1 MKVLFLASE
10 VAGLIKTGGLADV
23 AKSLPAQLKANGHDV
38 RIVMPCYSVIKGSFD
53 NKIIGTGTL
62 NPGSSLQMDYAIRQT
77 FTSDGVEVW
86 MLDYRR
92 YYERTSIY
100 GDNNQAY
107 WDNGER
113 FAFLASAALD
123 AAKVLNFSPDIVHCN
138 DWHTAIAPMILR
150 IKYGGDKF
158 FDKTRSVLT
167 IHNGAFQGA
176 FDRNQI
182 RYVPEIFHVYNDM
195 IVNGSYINFLK
206 CGVFYADKIN
216 TVSPGYASELT
227 TYLGGHGMAQNY
239 QARAAD
245 LCGIVNGCDYGDWDP
260 KVDPHI
266 TVRYDVNTMEEKI
279 LGKYLL
285 QRKIGLQMGDI
296 PLYGMVARLTD
307 QKGVGIL
314 IPILDKFL
322 CHNVQL
328 IIEGTGDPNF
338 ERQMTEIAKRHPG
351 KMVFKGV
358 YDNELAHQIEAGAD
372 FFLMP
377 SIFEPC
383 GLNQIYSLA
392 YGTLPIV
399 RGVGGLKDTVID
411 YDSDNKNGTGFI
423 FEEPSPEELLSCLR
437 RTLIFYY
444 EDQNEMQRIKRNAMN
459 IRFSWEDSCKKYE
472 ALYADA
478 AQKPKWW

>member
-1 MKVLFLASE
+1 M
-10 VAGLIKTGGLADV
+10 
-23 AKSLPAQLKANGHDV
+23 
-38 RIVMPCYSVIKGSFD
+38 
-53 NKIIGTGTL
+53 
-62 NPGSSLQMDYAIRQT
+62 
-77 FTSDGVEVW
+77 
-86 MLDYRR
+86 
-92 YYERTSIY
+92 
-100 GDNNQAY
+100 
-107 WDNGER
+107 
-113 FAFLASAALD
+113 
-123 AAKVLNFSPDIVHCN
+123 
-138 DWHTAIAPMILR
+138 
-150 IKYGGDKF
+150 
-158 FDKTRSVLT
+158 
-167 IHNGAFQGA
+167 
-176 FDRNQI
+176 
-182 RYVPEIFHVYNDM
+182 
-195 IVNGSYINFLK
+195 
-206 CGVFYADKIN
+206 
-216 TVSPGYASELT
+216 
-227 TYLGGHGMAQNY
+227 
-239 QARAAD
+239 
-245 LCGIVNGCDYGDWDP
+245 
-260 KVDPHI
+260 
-266 TVRYDVNTMEEKI
+266 RYDVNTMEEKI

-459 IRFSWEDSCKKYE
+459 MRFSWEDSCKKYE

-478 AQKPKWW
+478 TQKPKWW